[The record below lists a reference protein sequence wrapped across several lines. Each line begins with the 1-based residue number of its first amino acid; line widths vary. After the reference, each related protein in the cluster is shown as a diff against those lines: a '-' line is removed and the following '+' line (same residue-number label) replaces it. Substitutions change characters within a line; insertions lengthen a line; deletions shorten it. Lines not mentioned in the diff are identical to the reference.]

1 MKRKNVRSLDEIA
14 DGIHKLER
22 RNIIDIGNLLLE
34 AKAQCEHGQWLQWL
48 YSEFG
53 WSSTTAERYM
63 KAADLASKFHILQNL
78 RLAATTLYELA
89 DHEPEEDLPEIIEEL
104 AKHATESRLAP
115 RDAKRVIKIG
125 IGRHRFGDY
134 PEATLVQLVDP
145 DPGVGKLCVD
155 KIDRERRAAEHKAMM
170 DALKRDPKTKHEAV
184 EEAETIVDGAPPELP
199 LPSSLEPQKLEA
211 DTGWAE
217 ADEFI
222 KAIDQLRR
230 LRTKPMAWIAGKV
243 ASPVLHDVIDFL
255 DAVIKSQDGASRE
268 PGAS

>member
-1 MKRKNVRSLDEIA
+1 
-14 DGIHKLER
+14 
-22 RNIIDIGNLLLE
+22 
-34 AKAQCEHGQWLQWL
+34 
-48 YSEFG
+48 
-53 WSSTTAERYM
+53 
-63 KAADLASKFHILQNL
+63 
-78 RLAATTLYELA
+78 LA
-89 DHEPEEDLPEIIEEL
+89 DHEPEEDLPEIVEEL

-155 KIDRERRAAEHKAMM
+155 KIDRERRAAKHKVMM
-170 DALKRDPKTKHEAV
+170 DGLKRDLKAKHEAV
-184 EEAETIVDGAPPELP
+184 EEAKTILDGASPELP

-211 DTGWAE
+211 DTCWAE
-217 ADEFI
+217 ADDFI

-230 LRTKPMAWIAGKV
+230 LRTKPMARIAGKV

>member
-104 AKHATESRLAP
+104 AKHATKSRLAP

-134 PEATLVQLVDP
+134 PEATAWLTRPRSQ
-145 DPGVGKLCVD
+145 
-155 KIDRERRAAEHKAMM
+155 RRQS
-170 DALKRDPKTKHEAV
+170 DD
-184 EEAETIVDGAPPELP
+184 
-199 LPSSLEPQKLEA
+199 KLECA
-211 DTGWAE
+211 PASC
-217 ADEFI
+217 A
-222 KAIDQLRR
+222 AI
-230 LRTKPMAWIAGKV
+230 
-243 ASPVLHDVIDFL
+243 
-255 DAVIKSQDGASRE
+255 
-268 PGAS
+268 